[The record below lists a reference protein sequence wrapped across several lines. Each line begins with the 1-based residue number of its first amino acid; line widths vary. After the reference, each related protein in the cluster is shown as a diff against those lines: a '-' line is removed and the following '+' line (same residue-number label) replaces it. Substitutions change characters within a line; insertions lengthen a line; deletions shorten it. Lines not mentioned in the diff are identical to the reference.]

1 MHLLEDR
8 MKHSARRT
16 FEIAK
21 LFNVNRRI
29 RWSKYVRGLC
39 SGNALNDWL
48 LLLRRGRAWRS

>member
-1 MHLLEDR
+1 

-29 RWSKYVRGLC
+29 RWSKYVRGLR

-48 LLLRRGRAWRS
+48 LLLRRGRSGRTWRS